1 LVSATYGVA
10 GYHLLTLSY
19 HILNG
24 DIDVGEGIEEG
35 GGELLSLLVAL
46 DVLIG
51 FVPDELGA

>member
-1 LVSATYGVA
+1 VSATYGVA

>member
-24 DIDVGEGIEEG
+24 DIDVGEGGKEG

-46 DVLIG
+46 DVLIW